1 MYDYAIVAIVCLILL
16 VVGTIVFILKE
27 KKLNGNWGSKTDR
40 LYISYIVF
48 LFFDGFLLLYCII
61 RLIV

>member
-27 KKLNGNWGSKTDR
+27 KKLNENSGPKTDR
-40 LYISYIVF
+40 LYISYIFF
-48 LFFDGFLLLYCII
+48 LFLDGFSLLYCII

>member
-1 MYDYAIVAIVCLILL
+1 MYGYAIVAIVCLILL
-16 VVGTIVFILKE
+16 VVGTIVFSLKE
-27 KKLNGNWGSKTDR
+27 KKLNENSGPKTDR

-48 LFFDGFLLLYCII
+48 LFLDGFTLFYCII

>member
-1 MYDYAIVAIVCLILL
+1 MYGYAIVAIVCLILL
-16 VVGTIVFILKE
+16 VVGTIVFSLKE
-27 KKLNGNWGSKTDR
+27 KKLNENWGSKTDR